1 MGRKKAKKKG
11 KKGLSK
17 TKPKRR
23 TGITWS
29 AVEAAINDE
38 IKFLNR
44 SKHFKGVEWDLDFDS
59 DDQKLILTSLRAGKS
74 VEMQVAEQPIRGIMK
89 SLTLYVGADNRGRI
103 TAGCPVSHFVS
114 PGRMKN
120 RQKNKKKIAERRK
133 KKTTKRTLKRR
144 KKK

>member
-1 MGRKKAKKKG
+1 MGRKKVKKG

-17 TKPKRR
+17 PKPKRR

-29 AVEAAINDE
+29 AVEGAINDE

-44 SKHFKGVEWDLDFDS
+44 SKHFKGVKWNLEFDD
-59 DDQKLILTSLRAGKS
+59 DDQKLILSALRAGKS
-74 VEMQVAEQPIRGIMK
+74 IEMQVAEQPIRGIMK
-89 SLTLYVGADNRGRI
+89 SLTLYVGADHRGRVQ
-103 TAGCPVSHFVS
+103 AGCPVSHFVS

-133 KKTTKRTLKRR
+133 KKSTRKLKRR